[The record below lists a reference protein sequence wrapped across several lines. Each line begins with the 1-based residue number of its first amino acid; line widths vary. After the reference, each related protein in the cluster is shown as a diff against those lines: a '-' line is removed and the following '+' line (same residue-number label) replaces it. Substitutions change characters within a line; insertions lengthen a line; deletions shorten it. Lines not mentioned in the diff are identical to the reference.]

1 MKMFFLLAFFGILI
15 LNKEEVSSSPLS
27 RSSIV
32 GGQEAKEGA
41 WPWQVYI
48 QTQVNQNNAT
58 FCGGSLISKLWV
70 LTAAHCFKPSF
81 LLKHSFVR
89 LGAYKLD
96 QPSKHEVKKSIKK
109 VVLHEQYK
117 EKAADGFDIA
127 LVQLDSK
134 VCLSPY
140 ISPVQLAKPNDVFT
154 EDTECWV
161 TGWGMTKENVPLAP
175 PRTLQEVQLTIV
187 DNRCCQI
194 MYNSNATIREDMMC
208 AGDEDGQK
216 DTCKGDSGGP
226 LLWKKGGSWIQAGI
240 VSFGRDCGMPNSLG
254 VYTRV
259 SSFTDWIKKHSGV

>member
-1 MKMFFLLAFFGILI
+1 MKMFFLLAFFGIFI

-32 GGQEAKEGA
+32 GGQDAEEGE

-48 QTQVNQNNAT
+48 QIQVNHINAK
-58 FCGGSLISKLWV
+58 FCGGSLISEQWV

-96 QPSKHEVKKSIKK
+96 QPSNHEVKKSIKK

-127 LVQLDSK
+127 LVQLDSE
-134 VCLSPY
+134 VSLSPY
-140 ISPVQLAKPNDVFT
+140 ISPVQLAEPNDVFT
-154 EDTECWV
+154 EDTECWA
-161 TGWGMTKENVPLAP
+161 TGWGMTRENVPLAP
-175 PRTLQEVQLTIV
+175 NRTLQEVQLPII
-187 DNRCCQI
+187 DNRRCQS
-194 MYNSNATIREDMMC
+194 MYNSEIIREDMMC
-208 AGDEDGQK
+208 AGYENGQN
-216 DTCKGDSGGP
+216 DTCMGDSGGP
-226 LLWKKGGSWIQAGI
+226 LVCKGDSWIQAGI
-240 VSFGRDCGMPNSLG
+240 VSFGIGCGRPNSPG